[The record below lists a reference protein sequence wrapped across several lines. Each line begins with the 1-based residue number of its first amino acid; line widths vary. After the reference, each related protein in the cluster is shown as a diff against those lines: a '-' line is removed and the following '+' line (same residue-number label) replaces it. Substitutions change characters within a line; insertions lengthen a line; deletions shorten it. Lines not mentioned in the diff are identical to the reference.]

1 MITDGK
7 KRHYLSVKK
16 LPASLIGVTSEHVRD
31 IYCLNCFHH
40 GENSTKVLFI
50 IYADL

>member
-7 KRHYLSVKK
+7 KSYYLSVKK
-16 LPASLIGVTSEHVRD
+16 LPASLIGVTSKHVR
-31 IYCLNCFHH
+31 YFHCLNCFHH
-40 GENSTKVLFI
+40 GENSSKVLFI